1 LCGRRMAAYLRLRS
15 LAMHCMRQHF
25 MEARYYEVTPPTLV
39 QTSCEGGSDLFSFD
53 FFGEPAYLT
62 QSSQLYLETVCPSVG
77 KTFCIL
83 PSFRAEKSRTRRH
96 LAEYTHLEA
105 ELPWITFE
113 DLMNAMEELI
123 VNTIERIQQ
132 LPEAKALLDFVNPD
146 FVPPKR
152 PFRRMSYTEAVK
164 YCQEHNITK
173 NDETGKPTGE
183 HYKFG
188 DDLPEAAE
196 RAILADI
203 NEPIFM
209 NRFPVPLK
217 AFYMAK
223 CKDDPALTESVDLL
237 LPGVGEVI
245 GGSMRISDFDELL
258 AAYKRE
264 GYDPS
269 PYYWYTD
276 QRKYGTFPH
285 GGYGLGVERFLVY
298 LFGDDH
304 IRNVCL
310 YPRYKNRCKP

>member
-1 LCGRRMAAYLRLRS
+1 
-15 LAMHCMRQHF
+15 MRCHF
-25 MEARYYEVTPPTLV
+25 MDGRYVEVTPPTLV
-39 QTSCEGGSDLFSFD
+39 QTSCEGGSDLFQFD

-77 KTFCIL
+77 RVFCIL

-113 DLMNAMEELI
+113 DLMNAMESLI
-123 VNTIERIQQ
+123 VDTCERLLAI
-132 LPEAKALLDFVNPD
+132 PEAKALMEFVNPS
-146 FVPPKR
+146 FTVPKR

-173 NDETGKPTGE
+173 LDDTGKPTTE

-188 DDLPEAAE
+188 EDLPEGAE

-203 NEPIFM
+203 NEPIFL
-209 NRFPVPLK
+209 NKFPVHLK

-223 CKDDPALTESVDLL
+223 TKDDPALTESVDLL

-245 GGSMRISDFDELL
+245 GGSMRISDYEELM

-264 GYDPS
+264 NYDPT

-298 LFGDDH
+298 LFGDNH

-310 YPRYKNRCKP
+310 YPRHRNRCKP